1 MRTLPYIIL
10 GVLCA
15 TMGVDSESE
24 FEKDGVVDSFGVA
37 EGRTKQWGVKG
48 ETFVSM
54 YMPLSRSDHGFLESA
69 RLAASYARHEGA
81 HCIYSWK
88 NGPSEYDTKNGTL
101 TTVCFQGCKNRLQQ
115 FNDINNGRVP
125 QTGIYVRA
133 KSNTCK
139 NFSSKICDYDDFV
152 ADLPSKVICSNE
164 FGCHANDQH
173 LITNPPVGP
182 KASTRS
188 YKRDVNHTVH
198 DGDIGVKL
206 ATPPEQPNG
215 AAPSVVRKAVCK
227 CNNGFTSPLQLQ
239 SSWCGQECP
248 GPDCALRTK
257 DMGMNE
263 EWCDDLVDGSKR
275 AKRRCKEILKDQ
287 TKYSKTGYVDMNDK
301 KYMENFY
308 AEQGEIRHMN
318 KDRAGYTKDTFH
330 FGDDRYWEHVVN
342 KDISVRCWFE
352 EQQYLLQQYLFLP
365 FTRS

>member
-1 MRTLPYIIL
+1 M
-10 GVLCA
+10 
-15 TMGVDSESE
+15 
-24 FEKDGVVDSFGVA
+24 VDSFGVA
-37 EGRTKQWGVKG
+37 EGRAMKWGVEG
-48 ETFVSM
+48 SDRVSVA
-54 YMPLSRSDHGFLESA
+54 MPLSRSQDGFLESA
-69 RLAASYARHEGA
+69 RLAAAYARHEGA

-88 NGPSEYDTKNGTL
+88 NGPSDYDTKNGTL
-101 TTVCFQGCKNRLQQ
+101 TTVCFQGCKNHLQQ
-115 FNDINNGRVP
+115 FHDINNGRVP

-139 NFSSKICDYDDFV
+139 NFASETCDYDDFV

-173 LITNPPVGP
+173 LTTNPPVGP
-182 KASTRS
+182 KTSTRS

-206 ATPPEQPNG
+206 ATPPEKPNG

-301 KYMENFY
+301 KYMINMT
-308 AEQGEIRHMN
+308 I
-318 KDRAGYTKDTFH
+318 
-330 FGDDRYWEHVVN
+330 
-342 KDISVRCWFE
+342 
-352 EQQYLLQQYLFLP
+352 
-365 FTRS
+365 